1 MMTLLML
8 AMALQ
13 TEAEI
18 DDATQAKIDKGLDWL
33 AAQQGRDGGLR
44 GSSVPVCATSLAGLA
59 WLARG
64 DTGERGRY
72 AENIT
77 SALRFTVKNTDK
89 TGFISGS
96 GGGASGMHGHGYGVL
111 FLAQATGT
119 ITDPELRDEVYD
131 ALTRSVRLIENS
143 QNQWG
148 GWNSTPNKG
157 AGDDGS
163 GAIAV
168 MQIMGL
174 RAAREVGIAVDE
186 PCIEK
191 AQKYLKEMM
200 SESGWYQY
208 NYHSRTGNRQSSA
221 LTGAGLYMLGAFDL
235 WDDPKYDKGIKN
247 LMGAAP
253 FLKGSSSGGDGG
265 WSSWYLY
272 TAFYSSIAV
281 FQHGGDEWKRLWPAM
296 RDDLLKQQSGGGAW
310 PDSYGGVYTALA
322 LLTLELPYRTL
333 PVFQAGGRGREGE

>member
-1 MMTLLML
+1 MTLLLL
-8 AMALQ
+8 AFLLQ
-13 TEAEI
+13 TEPEI
-18 DDATQAKIDKGLDWL
+18 DEKTQEAIDKGLDWL
-33 AAQQGRDGGLR
+33 ASQQGRDGGLR
-44 GSSVPVCATSLAGLA
+44 GSSVPTCATSLAGLA

-72 AENIT
+72 ADNIT
-77 SALRFTVKNTDK
+77 AALQYVVKSTDAAGYINA
-89 TGFISGS
+89 TD
-96 GGGASGMHGHGYGVL
+96 GGASGMHGHGYGVL

-119 ITDPELRDEVYD
+119 ITDTQLREDVQD
-131 ALTRSVRLIENS
+131 ALVRAVQLIEKS

-148 GWNSTPNKG
+148 GWNSTPNKS

-186 PCIEK
+186 QCIEK
-191 AQKYLKEMM
+191 AKKYLQEMM
-200 SESGWYQY
+200 NESGWYQY

-235 WDDPKYDKGIKN
+235 WEGSKYEKGVKN
-247 LMGAAP
+247 LMNAAP
-253 FLKGSSSGGDGG
+253 FLKGSARGGDGG

-272 TAFYSSIAV
+272 TAFYASIGI
-281 FQHGGDEWKRLWPAM
+281 FQHGGDEWKTWWPAM
-296 RDDLLKQQSGGGAW
+296 RDDLLKQQGGGGSW

-333 PVFQAGGRGREGE
+333 PVFQSGGRGREGE